1 MAEHADI
8 RVIAEIGQ
16 QYVAISDQFLTE
28 QLGRQYNV
36 QELAQFA
43 ETAVGTLL
51 ASAYTNFREA
61 LGKEAAEAWLK
72 KTLGLSTANIR
83 LMGADALVKFDVE
96 IKDMPNTLHK
106 QRQAMQVHEHEKE
119 PPAQAQAPAP
129 PPTPEKCTCRL
140 TDGACFTCTRILSS
154 VYKGTFQFMRQMSES
169 VKKTEEMCQVCRVN
183 QTDRALAVIIPDALS
198 IKVPDEQKTALHQ
211 EIRVIL
217 HQLASSNGAREIP
230 LTEQALKEATSGEI

>member
-1 MAEHADI
+1 MAEHTDI

-61 LGKEAAEAWLK
+61 LGKEAAEAWLR
-72 KTLGLSTANIR
+72 KTLGLCTANVR

-96 IKDMPNTLHK
+96 IKDMPNRLHK

-119 PPAQAQAPAP
+119 PPAPAP
-129 PPTPEKCTCRL
+129 PQTPEKCSCRL
-140 TDGACFTCTRILSS
+140 SDGACFTCTRILAG

-169 VKKTEEMCQVCRVN
+169 AKKTEEMCQVCRMT
-183 QTDRALAVIIPDALS
+183 QTDRALSTIIPEALS
-198 IKVPDEQKTALHQ
+198 IKVPDEQKTAFHQ

-230 LTEQALKEATSGEI
+230 LTEQAWKEATSGEI